1 MAGFWYNKSMKK
13 EQYQLVLLGIFI
25 AVLAWSAYRPHDYF
39 TWILE
44 VFPAIIGAGVLIAT
58 RKRFEFTNLV
68 YTLILIHAVI
78 LMIGGHYT
86 YALMP
91 LFSWLRDAFDLSRN
105 YYDRIGHI
113 AQGFV
118 PAMIARELFI
128 RHAVIRGRGWMNFI
142 IVTVCTFIAVAYE
155 FLEWWV
161 AVAAGIA
168 AESFLATQGDI
179 WDTQWDMFLA
189 VVGAIAALMILS
201 KWHDRQLVKENLT

>member
-1 MAGFWYNKSMKK
+1 MG
-13 EQYQLVLLGIFI
+13 LLMVFF
-25 AVLAWSAYRPHDYF
+25 AVLAWSAYKPYDYF

-44 VFPAIIGAGVLIAT
+44 VFPAIIGVGVLIAT
-58 RKRFEFTNLV
+58 RKKFEFTDLV
-68 YTLILIHAVI
+68 YTLVLFHAVI

-91 LFSWLRDAFDLSRN
+91 LFSWLRDTFDLSRN

-113 AQGFV
+113 AQGFA

-128 RHAVIRGRGWMNFI
+128 RKAVIRGRGWMNFI
-142 IVTVCTFIAVAYE
+142 IVAVCTFIAVMYE

-161 AVAAGIA
+161 AIAAGIA
-168 AESFLATQGDI
+168 AESFLALQGDI

-189 VVGAIAALMILS
+189 IVGAGAALLLLS
-201 KWHDRQLVKENLT
+201 KWHDRKLTEGNNRDYIGSDV